1 MEARRAGPPGQQSM
15 RASELSAH
23 WGCAS
28 PTPPSHLRVVL
39 RRTTAHPLQDD
50 PTSVIMGRS
59 LRELTELKEDV
70 AAFVVGCM
78 LGVRSGQAR
87 CRCCWF
93 GDLGEHQVKVKGDV
107 AAAV

>member
-1 MEARRAGPPGQQSM
+1 MGRPPSPAEHVCIGAVSP
-15 RASELSAH
+15 L
-23 WGCAS
+23 WCCAS
-28 PTPPSHLRVVL
+28 PTPPSHLPIVL

-78 LGVRSGQAR
+78 LGLRPGQVR
-87 CRCCWF
+87 CCCCWF
-93 GDLGEHQVKVKGDV
+93 GVLGEQQVKVKADV
-107 AAAV
+107 AAAT